1 MENSNNQGK
10 KIAESGIF
18 KSFMK
23 RAEEYLKQPSRLK
36 NLINDAYKKASEKKD
51 IGTIAHDV
59 WESIQTLSRMIK
71 AAATGEYTGI
81 PTGTIIGG
89 IAILLYFIS
98 PIDFVPDFIPVIG
111 LLDDVALLAWFMSS
125 IKSEMDKF
133 TEWERG
139 NHAAMA
145 GANNGNAT
153 TSAYT
158 QTGAAFTGATGA
170 TVPDVS
176 TQVPSA
182 TPQDELLV
190 KDFTAHDLNTAAHD
204 DPTRGATSGAGQ
216 TNAQPPIT
224 DSTRMPNSYGD
235 NKDSGGNVH

>member
-1 MENSNNQGK
+1 MENSNDQGK

-18 KSFMK
+18 KNFMN
-23 RAEEYLKQPSRLK
+23 RAEEYLKKPSRLK
-36 NLINDAYKKASEKKD
+36 DLINDAYKKASEKKD

-81 PTGTIIGG
+81 PTGTVVGG

-133 TEWERG
+133 TEWEKG

-145 GANNGNAT
+145 GSAATNQYTTPTPPDINNI
-153 TSAYT
+153 
-158 QTGAAFTGATGA
+158 
-170 TVPDVS
+170 
-176 TQVPSA
+176 
-182 TPQDELLV
+182 TPVTNPTDEVLV
-190 KDFTAHDLNTAAHD
+190 KDFTAHDLNTASNSND
-204 DPTRGATSGAGQ
+204 ERTRAASTGAGQ
-216 TNAQPPIT
+216 SNVQPPTT
-224 DSTRMPNSYGD
+224 DSSRMPNSYSDSG
-235 NKDSGGNVH
+235 DSGGNVH

>member
-1 MENSNNQGK
+1 MENNNSQGQR
-10 KIAESGIF
+10 IADSGIF
-18 KSFMK
+18 KNFMN
-23 RAEEYLKQPSRLK
+23 RAEEYLKKPSRLK
-36 NLINDAYKKASEKKD
+36 DLINDAYKKASEKKD

-81 PTGTIIGG
+81 PTGTIVGG
-89 IAILLYFIS
+89 IAVLLYFIS

-145 GANNGNAT
+145 GAA
-153 TSAYT
+153 
-158 QTGAAFTGATGA
+158 GAAANQYTTATA
-170 TVPDVS
+170 PDL
-176 TQVPSA
+176 TNQ
-182 TPQDELLV
+182 TPLTNPDNEVLV
-190 KDFTAHDLNTAAHD
+190 KDFSAHDLNTPSNSSGSGAA
-204 DPTRGATSGAGQ
+204 GSGAGAPNP
-216 TNAQPPIT
+216 TAGSRMHKSPGT
-224 DSTRMPNSYGD
+224 DGD
-235 NKDSGGNVH
+235 MGGNVH

>member
-1 MENSNNQGK
+1 MENNNNQGK

-18 KSFMK
+18 KNFMN
-23 RAEEYLKQPSRLK
+23 RAEEYLKKPSRLK
-36 NLINDAYKKASEKKD
+36 DLINDAYKKASEKKD

-59 WESIQTLSRMIK
+59 WENIQTLSRMIK

-81 PTGTIIGG
+81 PTGTVVAG

-125 IKSEMDKF
+125 IKTEMDKF

-145 GANNGNAT
+145 GSAATNQYTTTTTPDINNITPVTN
-153 TSAYT
+153 
-158 QTGAAFTGATGA
+158 
-170 TVPDVS
+170 
-176 TQVPSA
+176 PSN
-182 TPQDELLV
+182 EVVV
-190 KDFTAHDLNTAAHD
+190 KDFTAHDLNTPSNSND
-204 DPTRGATSGAGQ
+204 ERTRAATSGTGQ
-216 TNAQPPIT
+216 SNVQPPIT
-224 DSTRMPNSYGD
+224 DNSRMPNSYSD
-235 NKDSGGNVH
+235 NGDSGGNVH